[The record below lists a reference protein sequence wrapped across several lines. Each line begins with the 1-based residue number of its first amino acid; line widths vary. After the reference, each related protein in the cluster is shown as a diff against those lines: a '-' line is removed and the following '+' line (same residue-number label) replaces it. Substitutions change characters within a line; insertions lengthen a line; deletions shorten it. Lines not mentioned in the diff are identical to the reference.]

1 MDASI
6 SVDRIEEAA
15 TLIDPVFRDTP
26 QFVCEPLSDR
36 LGLVTVLKVEFVNP
50 IRSFKGRGTD
60 YLLHRL
66 GPQPNGLV
74 CASAGNFG
82 QGMAYAARKRGT
94 RLTVFA
100 AISANPLKVDR
111 MRALGA
117 EVVLEGQDFD
127 DAKAGALRHAKKT
140 GAFYVEDGLLG
151 PIAEGAGTMASEL
164 ARMNQTIDA
173 CIVPL
178 GNGSLI
184 NGIGMWMRRHSPQ
197 TRVIAVCPS
206 GAPSMF
212 LSWRSGK
219 PVSTASLETIADG
232 IAVRIPVPEALALM
246 NEAVDEV
253 MLVTDDEIIESM
265 RWLHGDAGLIVEPA
279 GAAGVAGAAKLRDEL
294 AGKCVAIPLTG
305 GNVTDDQMRD
315 WLY

>member
-1 MDASI
+1 
-6 SVDRIEEAA
+6 
-15 TLIDPVFRDTP
+15 
-26 QFVCEPLSDR
+26 
-36 LGLVTVLKVEFVNP
+36 
-50 IRSFKGRGTD
+50 
-60 YLLHRL
+60 
-66 GPQPNGLV
+66 
-74 CASAGNFG
+74 
-82 QGMAYAARKRGT
+82 
-94 RLTVFA
+94 LTVFA

-117 EVVLEGQDFD
+117 EVMLEGQDFD
-127 DAKAGALRHAKKT
+127 DAKAGALRHAKET

-151 PIAEGAGTMASEL
+151 PIAEGAATMASEL

-184 NGIGMWMRRHSPQ
+184 NGIGSWLRRYSPQ

-212 LSWRSGK
+212 LSWRAGK

-246 NEAVDEV
+246 SKAVDEV

-265 RWLHGDAGLIVEPA
+265 RWLHRDAGLIVEPA

>member
-1 MDASI
+1 VDASI
-6 SVDRIEEAA
+6 SVDRIDEAA
-15 TLIDPVFRDTP
+15 GLIDPVFRDTP

-36 LGLVTVLKVEFVNP
+36 LGITTVLKVECVNP

-66 GPQPNGLV
+66 GAQPQGLV

-94 RLTVFA
+94 KLTVFA
-100 AISANPLKVDR
+100 AVTANPLKVDR

-117 EVVLEGQDFD
+117 EVILEGHDFD
-127 DAKAGALRHAKKT
+127 DAKAGALRHAT
-140 GAFYVEDGLLG
+140 ACGAFYVEDGLLG
-151 PIAEGAGTMASEL
+151 PIAEGAGTIASEL
-164 ARMNQTIDA
+164 GRMSEHIDA
-173 CIVPL
+173 WIVPL

-184 NGIGMWMRRHSPQ
+184 NGMGSWLRRNSPA

-212 LSWRSGK
+212 MSWRAGK
-219 PVSTASLETIADG
+219 PVSTASLDTIADG
-232 IAVRIPVPEALALM
+232 IAVRIPVPEALEM
-246 NEAVDEV
+246 MGSAVDEV
-253 MLVTDDEIIESM
+253 MLVTDAEIIDAM
-265 RWLHGDAGLIVEPA
+265 RWLHRDAGLIVEPA

-294 AGKCVAIPLTG
+294 AGKRVAIPLTG
-305 GNVTDDQMRD
+305 GNVTEDQIRE

>member
-1 MDASI
+1 VDASI

-36 LGLVTVLKVEFVNP
+36 LGVATVLKVECVNP

-117 EVVLEGQDFD
+117 EVMLEGQDFD
-127 DAKAGALRHAKKT
+127 DAKAGAL
-140 GAFYVEDGLLG
+140 
-151 PIAEGAGTMASEL
+151 
-164 ARMNQTIDA
+164 
-173 CIVPL
+173 
-178 GNGSLI
+178 SL
-184 NGIGMWMRRHSPQ
+184 NCALH
-197 TRVIAVCPS
+197 TAV
-206 GAPSMF
+206 
-212 LSWRSGK
+212 
-219 PVSTASLETIADG
+219 ASL
-232 IAVRIPVPEALALM
+232 
-246 NEAVDEV
+246 
-253 MLVTDDEIIESM
+253 
-265 RWLHGDAGLIVEPA
+265 
-279 GAAGVAGAAKLRDEL
+279 
-294 AGKCVAIPLTG
+294 
-305 GNVTDDQMRD
+305 
-315 WLY
+315 